1 MLRLDLKPGESVK
14 IGNVAVITLE
24 EKSGK
29 TARVAFQADRSVPIT
44 RVRAEAKS
52 AKDPQTIFR
61 EFLAHLAGDVR
72 IGRGAWIG
80 IGSAVSQGVRIGQ
93 EALIGAGSAVPARSG
108 RVSAPRDGGASPGP
122 RAAAPAGRRAARS
135 GRRAGTG

>member
-44 RVRAEAKS
+44 RVRAEEKA
-52 AKDPQTIFR
+52 DPT
-61 EFLAHLAGDVR
+61 
-72 IGRGAWIG
+72 RGIL
-80 IGSAVSQGVRIGQ
+80 GVHFQ
-93 EALIGAGSAVPARSG
+93 A
-108 RVSAPRDGGASPGP
+108 
-122 RAAAPAGRRAARS
+122 
-135 GRRAGTG
+135 